1 LYLLQ
6 FLLKPET
13 HEYNFLQYF
22 LNQLLQLDIL
32 IQIYQKYYSYLKEN
46 FSNRDI
52 ISIFYHEII
61 HWLRLMP
68 YKIRKN
74 DKLAVVFYTKLLK
87 IIADVQEIENE
98 LKK

>member
-1 LYLLQ
+1 MTVSDI
-6 FLLKPET
+6 KIEKN
-13 HEYNFLQYF
+13 HINFMVTESDAYV
-22 LNQLLQLDIL
+22 QL
-32 IQIYQKYYSYLKEN
+32 YQKY
-46 FSNRDI
+46 FSNREI

-61 HWLRLMP
+61 HWLRLLP

-87 IIADVQEIENE
+87 IIVDVQEIEND